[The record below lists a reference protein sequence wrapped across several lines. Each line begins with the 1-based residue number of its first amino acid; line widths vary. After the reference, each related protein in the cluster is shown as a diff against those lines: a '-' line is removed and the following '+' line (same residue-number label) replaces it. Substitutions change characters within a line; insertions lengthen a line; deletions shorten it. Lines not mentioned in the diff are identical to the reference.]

1 MTGKNDPNEMT
12 ALVVWSES
20 TVTLLLIPYSETD
33 STPRSISMPRSST
46 EYEPTA
52 RLLMVAST
60 LPSALGKK
68 SRVLIS
74 GPLTVTRSR
83 SRRGGAAAV

>member
-1 MTGKNDPNEMT
+1 MT

-20 TVTLLLIPYSETD
+20 TVTLGLSPYSETD
-33 STPRSISMPRSST
+33 STPRSISIPKSST

-68 SRVLIS
+68 SSVLLS
-74 GPLTVTRSR
+74 GPNTDTRRR